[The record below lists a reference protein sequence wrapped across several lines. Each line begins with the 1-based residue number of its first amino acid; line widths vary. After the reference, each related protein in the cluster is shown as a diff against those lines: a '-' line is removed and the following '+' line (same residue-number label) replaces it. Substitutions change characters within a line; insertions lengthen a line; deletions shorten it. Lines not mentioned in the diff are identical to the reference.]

1 MIIKQNK
8 SQTFWSA
15 VATLFAT
22 GIFLL
27 FWIVDFRKLPHKPS
41 LLLDSAF
48 LFWTFRVFC
57 ALSIVFTVV
66 ALVYLVKHIFSKEPL
81 IEICDDYLFDNSS
94 AISLGKIKWEDME
107 RAYIKSNF
115 LNIKLKNPGVYFHD
129 KNWFQMLFIK
139 INLKLGYGDVCISAQ
154 GFPKQ
159 GKEFLEEFNKRK
171 MITRQ

>member
-1 MIIKQNK
+1 MIIEQNK
-8 SQTFWSA
+8 KQTLKNA
-15 VATLFAT
+15 VITLFAAALFFV
-22 GIFLL
+22 FL
-27 FWIVDFRKLPHKPS
+27 IVDFRAMPHKPS
-41 LLLDSAF
+41 LLIDSAV
-48 LFWTFRVFC
+48 LFWGFRVLC
-57 ALSIVFTVV
+57 AASMVVTLACTV
-66 ALVYLVKHIFSKEPL
+66 YFVKQFFSKEPL

-154 GFPKQ
+154 GFQKQ

-171 MITRQ
+171 TITRQ

>member
-1 MIIKQNK
+1 
-8 SQTFWSA
+8 
-15 VATLFAT
+15 
-22 GIFLL
+22 
-27 FWIVDFRKLPHKPS
+27 
-41 LLLDSAF
+41 
-48 LFWTFRVFC
+48 
-57 ALSIVFTVV
+57 
-66 ALVYLVKHIFSKEPL
+66 
-81 IEICDDYLFDNSS
+81 
-94 AISLGKIKWEDME
+94 ME

-171 MITRQ
+171 TITRQ